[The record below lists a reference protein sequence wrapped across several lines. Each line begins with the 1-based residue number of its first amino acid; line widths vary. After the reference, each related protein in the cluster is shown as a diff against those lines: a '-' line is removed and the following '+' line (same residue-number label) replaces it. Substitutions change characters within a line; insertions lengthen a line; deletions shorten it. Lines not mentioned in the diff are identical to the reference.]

1 MTEFSCCIKPDEPDL
16 YNLIQTGNLIIY
28 GLMDSR
34 KNTLIS
40 CYVFKLNGILYEECI
55 TAECVASLCDA
66 SLCDAS
72 LCDAKELHY
81 LGFVRACIDLE
92 KTRQCKFI
100 ILDDTSNNNYLI
112 DIISLNNYNNIC
124 FKTTVALFFYNY
136 ACYSINKS
144 KMFILC

>member
-1 MTEFSCCIKPDEPDL
+1 MNEFSCSIKPDEPDL
-16 YNLIQTGNLIIY
+16 YNLIQTGNLVIY
-28 GLMDSR
+28 GLFDSD

-40 CYVFKLNGILYEECI
+40 CYVFKLNGILYDGCI
-55 TAECVASLCDA
+55 VAECVASLCDA
-66 SLCDAS
+66 SLCGV
-72 LCDAKELHY
+72 KELHY
-81 LGFVRACIDLE
+81 LGFGRACMKLE
-92 KTRQCKFI
+92 ETRQCKFI

-136 ACYSINKS
+136 ACYSIDKS